1 MPQDLGKVHYLSH
14 RPVLREDKET
24 ATIRAVFDGPY
35 LSDGPSL
42 NECLYAGSNL
52 LANIVDILLRFRLNY
67 IRILADIKQTLLHV
81 EIFGEH

>member
-24 ATIRAVFDGPY
+24 ATIRAVFDGLY

-42 NECLYAGSNL
+42 NECLYAGPNL

-67 IRILADIKQTLLHV
+67 IRILADIKQTFLHV